1 MLILLTVKQLK
12 GATQKKTPSEAWKVD
27 GTELHQVR
35 IVGDVP
41 KVEEQSTFTK
51 FGVED
56 STGVEVELWLDNGN
70 GVFMAECLAACG
82 YALFLAVS
90 WLYPPMGKRQNT
102 KRQTFRDALHLCV
115 CVVAVCHCGQREH
128 VRARDRHRS
137 KLPRLA

>member
-1 MLILLTVKQLK
+1 MGNV
-12 GATQKKTPSEAWKVD
+12 SE
-27 GTELHQVR
+27 
-35 IVGDVP
+35 
-41 KVEEQSTFTK
+41 VEEQSTFTK
-51 FGVED
+51 FDVENSPEVVGVK
-56 STGVEVELWLDNGN
+56 LWLDNGN
-70 GVFMAECLAACG
+70 GKLMAERHACRH
-82 YALFLAVS
+82 ALFLAMS